1 MGEGTKVLPWWL
13 ELVSKLRGGV
23 LEVEVWEVVVVWEEI
38 RRGFLGAD
46 VEVEDPAKA
55 AVAAAVAVPE
65 SWRSRRRAA
74 GTHVLLM
81 CVEHSKPRLLQHVLH
96 RRWVQS
102 FLAWLPQSW
111 QVGEPPATE
120 RMAEELGLGFWLG
133 GGWARQGA
141 AARRGMMGCSPEQ
154 NMGS

>member
-1 MGEGTKVLPWWL
+1 M
-13 ELVSKLRGGV
+13 SKLRGGV

-55 AVAAAVAVPE
+55 TVAAAAAMPE

-74 GTHVLLM
+74 GTHVLFM

-111 QVGEPPATE
+111 QVEVPLATE
-120 RMAEELGLGFWLG
+120 RMPEQLGLKFWFG
-133 GGWARQGA
+133 GGWARHGA
-141 AARRGMMGCSPEQ
+141 AARRGMMGCSAEQ
-154 NMGS
+154 SMDS